1 MSPTAEEAARA
12 LREIATIR
20 ARAAGFQDYRAESS
34 QLILWGFA
42 YALGFALTASFPAF
56 ILPIWLLVVAGALT
70 AGTITACRINPE
82 IPGIAWRY
90 LTLVGAIVAF
100 CIILNIIMWPL
111 SAEQSSMIGPLFV
124 AALYVIRGVQ
134 LRPRYLALGALLAL
148 VSVAGF
154 FVFHSIF
161 WWWMAAGFGATL
173 ILSGLWLRQQ

>member
-1 MSPTAEEAARA
+1 MPPSAEEAARA

-42 YALGFALTASFPAF
+42 YALGFVLTALFPAF
-56 ILPIWLLVVAGALT
+56 ILLVWLFVVASALT
-70 AGTITACRINPE
+70 AGTVTACRINPE

-90 LTLVGAIVAF
+90 LTLVGAILLF

-111 SAEQSSMIGPLFV
+111 SPEQSSMIGPLFV

-134 LRPRYLALGALLAL
+134 LRPRYLALGGLLAI

-154 FVFHSIF
+154 SSFIRS
-161 WWWMAAGFGATL
+161 
-173 ILSGLWLRQQ
+173 SGGGWQEVSAQV